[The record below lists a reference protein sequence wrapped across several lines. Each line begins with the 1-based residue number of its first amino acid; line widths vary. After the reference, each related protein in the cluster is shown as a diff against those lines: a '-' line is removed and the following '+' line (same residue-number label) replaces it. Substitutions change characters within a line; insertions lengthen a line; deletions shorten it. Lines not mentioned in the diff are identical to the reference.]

1 MGRGIILL
9 ADSCQLPKLTFL
21 QTRPELCEA
30 LQWFRC
36 WQGASHTHNG
46 YVFGMLLDEDKG
58 ERAYMDEIIAIT
70 RA

>member
-1 MGRGIILL
+1 MFLI
-9 ADSCQLPKLTFL
+9 DECQLSKLTFL

-36 WQGASHTHNG
+36 WQGAGHTHNG
-46 YVFGMLLDEDKG
+46 YCFGMLLDVDKG
-58 ERAYMDEIIAIT
+58 ERAYMDEQIAIT